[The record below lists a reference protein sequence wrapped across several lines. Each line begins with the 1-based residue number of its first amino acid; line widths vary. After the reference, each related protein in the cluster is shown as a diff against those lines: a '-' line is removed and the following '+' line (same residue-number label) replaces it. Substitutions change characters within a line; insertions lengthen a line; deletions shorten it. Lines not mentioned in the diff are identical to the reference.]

1 LDDHDPVAYFALGR
15 VCMMQGKLDDSVAEL
30 SRAVEL
36 SPSFALAHHGL
47 GFALVLSG
55 QVEEGAEE
63 LDKAIRL
70 SPRDPVLWGTMCFRS
85 IASNLLHQYEEAAKW
100 ARRVLIEPRAAEGG
114 YWPYAVLASALGN
127 LDQLNEAHDAV
138 GEALQRKSDLSL
150 TYLKTTLLTKQPD
163 GLDTYLDGLRKAGLP
178 E

>member
-1 LDDHDPVAYFALGR
+1 
-15 VCMMQGKLDDSVAEL
+15 
-30 SRAVEL
+30 
-36 SPSFALAHHGL
+36 
-47 GFALVLSG
+47 
-55 QVEEGAEE
+55 
-63 LDKAIRL
+63 
-70 SPRDPVLWGTMCFRS
+70 MCFRS

-127 LDQLNEAHDAV
+127 LDQLNEAHDV
-138 GEALQRKSDLSL
+138 IGEALQRKPDLSI

-163 GLDTYLDGLRKAGLP
+163 GLDAYLDGLRKAGLP

>member
-1 LDDHDPVAYFALGR
+1 MSPSHGP
-15 VCMMQGKLDDSVAEL
+15 KL
-30 SRAVEL
+30 SRLKTANTL
-36 SPSFALAHHGL
+36 S
-47 GFALVLSG
+47 
-55 QVEEGAEE
+55 
-63 LDKAIRL
+63 
-70 SPRDPVLWGTMCFRS
+70 
-85 IASNLLHQYEEAAKW
+85 
-100 ARRVLIEPRAAEGG
+100 
-114 YWPYAVLASALGN
+114 YAVLASALGN